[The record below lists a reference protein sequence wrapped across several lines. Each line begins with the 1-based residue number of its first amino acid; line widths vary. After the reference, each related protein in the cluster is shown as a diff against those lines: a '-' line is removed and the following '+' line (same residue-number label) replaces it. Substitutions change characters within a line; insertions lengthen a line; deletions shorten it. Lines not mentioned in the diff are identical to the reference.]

1 MDSPKRQAPKRIGE
15 LLVAANI
22 IKADLLAEALEISKS
37 SGTPI
42 GRVLLS
48 LGQLE
53 ENAIDVALQVQG
65 MIKAKVISPEFGIR
79 VINVAIKGNMPIAN
93 AFARLGWRSPK
104 VESTNISEFDDLVLK
119 SGILTKSVLENA
131 KITSQKNNLPL
142 GRVLVMNR
150 NITPSLLTSVLTAQV
165 LIRDGK
171 IKLEEAIEALKQSL
185 SKQMAIEA
193 CLNST
198 SELIKYSQKLKL
210 GDLLTASGIISET
223 DKISA
228 VEIGLVQKKPIGQ
241 ILIECNL
248 ISQELLNDCLKLQN
262 MVSDGRFT
270 DTTAINIL
278 KDAHNKGLDVNDM
291 IAKRL
296 DFEKDIELANSLKD
310 LVNKSGIVSLALENK
325 LKSGNSDPRVSF
337 GEILLSSGILTKSML
352 TALVQTKRLLAENIL
367 TPEQAYQV
375 LSKCQMAGSD
385 FFRELEFVSFL
396 SPTKTKSK
404 INTGNLRTTSA
415 NKLGIMMLPAIIE
428 KFLNFKS

>member
-1 MDSPKRQAPKRIGE
+1 
-15 LLVAANI
+15 
-22 IKADLLAEALEISKS
+22 
-37 SGTPI
+37 
-42 GRVLLS
+42 
-48 LGQLE
+48 
-53 ENAIDVALQVQG
+53 
-65 MIKAKVISPEFGIR
+65 
-79 VINVAIKGNMPIAN
+79 
-93 AFARLGWRSPK
+93 
-104 VESTNISEFDDLVLK
+104 
-119 SGILTKSVLENA
+119 
-131 KITSQKNNLPL
+131 
-142 GRVLVMNR
+142 
-150 NITPSLLTSVLTAQV
+150 
-165 LIRDGK
+165 
-171 IKLEEAIEALKQSL
+171 
-185 SKQMAIEA
+185 
-193 CLNST
+193 
-198 SELIKYSQKLKL
+198 
-210 GDLLTASGIISET
+210 
-223 DKISA
+223 
-228 VEIGLVQKKPIGQ
+228 
-241 ILIECNL
+241 
-248 ISQELLNDCLKLQN
+248 
-262 MVSDGRFT
+262 
-270 DTTAINIL
+270 
-278 KDAHNKGLDVNDM
+278 M